1 MTEVIG
7 VDRSNGSSRLDTR
20 ISEDC
25 SPGINHQCVS
35 MGLTATMM
43 DTCLRR
49 SQHIGRVLNGP
60 SLQ

>member
-7 VDRSNGSSRLDTR
+7 VDRSNGCSRLDTR
-20 ISEDC
+20 ISEDS

-35 MGLTATMM
+35 MALTAAVM

-49 SQHIGRVLNGP
+49 SQHIGCVLYGP